1 MEEECIM
8 EEYKLIVPISGAIT
22 LNITAESIEEA
33 VDILLKKQ
41 EALENHPYGKLNLEI
56 DKIVVIPEEP
66 KTFN

>member
-1 MEEECIM
+1 M
-8 EEYKLIVPISGAIT
+8 EEYKLIVPVTGAIT

-41 EALENHPYGKLNLEI
+41 EALEKHPYGKLNLEL
-56 DKIVVIPEEP
+56 DKVVAIPVES